1 MFRIYTTINEATN
14 HFKPQINEPTP
25 SPSTLYPCLPTSWWN
40 TLILIYET
48 ISNLTFQLRH
58 AWCIPQWDWPR
69 SISTPVFHHHEFM
82 KHVTPSYTSPEDIS
96 MLFSYYQLS
105 NLSPNAQDAVML
117 LAHIGLLPWNIFAWL
132 LPPIRN
138 FLTPPLFLW
147 VDLPHTTFSVSMQP
161 KTWWIQVIYARIND
175 HQPSLKWNAHV
186 MVLPDLIR
194 CWDIYE
200 YATNFDSYV
209 TFETLAGCCY
219 TLHQT
224 IPMFIDALDATYY
237 PAVSHIH
244 QLLDTWVDDDKV
256 PTIVTLQELP
266 HTFDAYIQNHH
277 SQYEADYSFY
287 SCFNQGPT

>member
-1 MFRIYTTINEATN
+1 
-14 HFKPQINEPTP
+14 
-25 SPSTLYPCLPTSWWN
+25 
-40 TLILIYET
+40 
-48 ISNLTFQLRH
+48 
-58 AWCIPQWDWPR
+58 
-69 SISTPVFHHHEFM
+69 
-82 KHVTPSYTSPEDIS
+82 
-96 MLFSYYQLS
+96 
-105 NLSPNAQDAVML
+105 
-117 LAHIGLLPWNIFAWL
+117 
-132 LPPIRN
+132 
-138 FLTPPLFLW
+138 
-147 VDLPHTTFSVSMQP
+147 MQP
-161 KTWWIQVIYARIND
+161 KTWWIQVIYARINN

-256 PTIVTLQELP
+256 PT
-266 HTFDAYIQNHH
+266 HHH
-277 SQYEADYSFY
+277 SPGTSSHFWHLYTESSF
-287 SCFNQGPT
+287 SIWSWLFILLMLHPRTNIKLAHLPVIQPITDVTTVLLCLFFSEGSWILHH